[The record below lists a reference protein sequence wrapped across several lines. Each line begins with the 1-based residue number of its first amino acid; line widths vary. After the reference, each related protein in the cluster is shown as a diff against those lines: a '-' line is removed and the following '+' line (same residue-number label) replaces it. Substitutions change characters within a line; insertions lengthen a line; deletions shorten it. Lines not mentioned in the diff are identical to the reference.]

1 MAYCITT
8 QWVDYAPQAK
18 LTVVLNTSKS
28 DGDTAALDWTLEYV
42 AHGYAASTS
51 TARSYIVSIDDG
63 RVASGTYN
71 INGVT
76 STKTIDSGTVYVN
89 KSTSATNV
97 SFIVS
102 FAFNLTWS
110 GVYKGTLTASSTISI
125 PAKTSYSV
133 TYNANGGSGAPA
145 KQTKWFGTAL
155 TLSSTKPTR
164 TGYTFKGWST
174 ANDTSVEYAAGDSY
188 TANSSVTLY
197 AVWTANKYTITYDAN
212 GGTGAPSSQTKT
224 YGVSLTLSGVIPTRT
239 NYKFLGWATSA
250 SATKAT
256 YAAGA
261 TYTANTGA
269 KLYAIWE
276 LAYLKPRITKY
287 SVVRGTYEDGI
298 FTETSSGTY
307 MRIMFTYE
315 CDLNSGTVYT
325 AYITDVNGEQIFET
339 QRFLS
344 EYSGTEI
351 AYVDAS
357 SLSSEASYTVKLI
370 VDDTGGNTTVYTTLN
385 GAVYAVDALAGGK
398 GISFGKPAEL
408 EGVADFAFDAK
419 FNKPVYGKA
428 LGMDRVP
435 SIPANSDLNNYIDPG
450 CYAVYGNA
458 AAETI
463 ANMPIA
469 RAGRL
474 EVWSATGEGV
484 RSEQWS
490 YLRQRYIP
498 YNSANAVWERDIT
511 RGEDNVWVY
520 YDWWKSSLTPIASEK
535 VYSKA
540 VMTIALSTNTTL
552 GIENTYTKI
561 PLDKSV
567 LSTSNRL
574 TLQDNSI
581 RIGADIQYV
590 KISGQAL
597 IKCGSTAGNRHARIQ
612 KNSNGTITSHSWDCV
627 YGAANG
633 NTEFPFT
640 PMIIPVS
647 EGDLIFMVYY
657 TGDVTDLN
665 ASGSATNGWQ
675 TYLTVEE
682 L

>member
-18 LTVVLNTSKS
+18 LTVVQNTSKS

-71 INGVT
+71 INGVA
-76 STKTIDSGTVYVN
+76 STKTINSGTVYVN

-133 TYNANGGSGAPA
+133 TYNANGGIGAPA

-164 TGYTFKGWST
+164 TGYTFNGWST
-174 ANDTSVEYAAGDSY
+174 ANDTSVEYAAGASY
-188 TANSSVTLY
+188 TANASVTLH

-212 GGTGAPSSQTKT
+212 GGTGAPNSQTKT
-224 YGVSLTLSGVIPTRT
+224 YGVSLTLSSVKPTRT
-239 NYKFLGWATSA
+239 NYNFLGWATSA

-261 TYTANTGA
+261 TYNANTGA
-269 KLYAIWE
+269 KFYAVWE

-287 SVVRGTYEDGI
+287 SAVRGTYDESI
-298 FTETSSGTY
+298 FTETPSGTY

-315 CDLNSGTVYT
+315 CDINSDTVYT
-325 AYITDVNGEQIFET
+325 VYITNVNGEQIFEH

-351 AYVDAS
+351 AYIDAS
-357 SLSSEASYTVKLI
+357 SLSSEASYAVKLI

-385 GAVYAVDALAGGK
+385 GAVYTVDALAGGK

-428 LGMDRVP
+428 LGMDKLP
-435 SIPANSDLNNYIDPG
+435 AIPAHSDLNNYIDPG
-450 CYAVYGNA
+450 CYAVYSNS
-458 AAETI
+458 I
-463 ANMPIA
+463 AGLIGHIPINK
-469 RAGRL
+469 AGRL

-484 RSEQWS
+484 RTEQWS

-498 YNSANAVWERDIT
+498 YNSANAVWERDIA
-511 RGEDNVWVY
+511 RGEDNVWIY
-520 YDWWKSSLTPIASEK
+520 YDWWKSSLTPAASAK
-535 VYSKA
+535 VYHEQKILWGSDLSGGMYMTEGHTANLTEA
-540 VMTIALSTNTTL
+540 VSEQPNGIVLVFSAYESADDTNYSWECFFVPKQLVALSTSGHTFIL
-552 GIENTYTKI
+552 GRGKFTRIGTKYLYI
-561 PLDKSV
+561 YDDHIVGHADNNLTG
-567 LSTSNRL
+567 TSNGITYANNKFVLR
-574 TLQDNSI
+574 
-581 RIGADIQYV
+581 YV
-590 KISGQAL
+590 FG
-597 IKCGSTAGNRHARIQ
+597 
-612 KNSNGTITSHSWDCV
+612 V
-627 YGAANG
+627 
-633 NTEFPFT
+633 
-640 PMIIPVS
+640 
-647 EGDLIFMVYY
+647 
-657 TGDVTDLN
+657 
-665 ASGSATNGWQ
+665 
-675 TYLTVEE
+675 
-682 L
+682 